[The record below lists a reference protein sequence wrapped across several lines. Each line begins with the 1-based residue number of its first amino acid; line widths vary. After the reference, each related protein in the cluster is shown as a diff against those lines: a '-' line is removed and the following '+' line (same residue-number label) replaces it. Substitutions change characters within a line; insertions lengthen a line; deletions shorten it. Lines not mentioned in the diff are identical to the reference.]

1 MLFHCYVILGSN
13 VTEEDSDKMEDLF
26 RRVGIIEE
34 VEEAHVNAVTG
45 LGGSGPAYV
54 SDLSLS

>member
-1 MLFHCYVILGSN
+1 
-13 VTEEDSDKMEDLF
+13 MEDLF

-54 SDLSLS
+54 SMAM